1 MFIEDARLR
10 APAIAGRLAATYFKV
25 MPSDSRF
32 RRSRA
37 ARARREAPDRLGAG
51 MLVVTVVLGTA
62 LVVGLAF
69 LFQGFL

>member
-1 MFIEDARLR
+1 
-10 APAIAGRLAATYFKV
+10 